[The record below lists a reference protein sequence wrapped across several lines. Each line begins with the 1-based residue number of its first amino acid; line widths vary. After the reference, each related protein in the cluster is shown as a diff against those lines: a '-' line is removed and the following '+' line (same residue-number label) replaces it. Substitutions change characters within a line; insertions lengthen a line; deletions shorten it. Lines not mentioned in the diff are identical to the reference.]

1 MTENLDL
8 NRKTGLTSWWICPA
22 LCKFIAFELLNATS
36 MIAFASAMQRNSA
49 LRAHAAGFRHFRIG
63 SQPPFAALA
72 HELNAE
78 SEDERRQS
86 MRSANLSCCVL
97 HEWPVF
103 QPRGSA
109 DDLALAAFSVRRARA
124 AGKPNSQ
131 IGLVADL
138 SCATHQGPLRADSIK
153 HCPHANAQ
161 PKVGNKQQIQ
171 PFPKLRSSSQRY

>member
-8 NRKTGLTSWWICPA
+8 NRKTGLTSWWICPG

-138 SCATHQGPLRADSIK
+138 SCATHQWRQWAVHVERHRGAD
-153 HCPHANAQ
+153 C
-161 PKVGNKQQIQ
+161 
-171 PFPKLRSSSQRY
+171 